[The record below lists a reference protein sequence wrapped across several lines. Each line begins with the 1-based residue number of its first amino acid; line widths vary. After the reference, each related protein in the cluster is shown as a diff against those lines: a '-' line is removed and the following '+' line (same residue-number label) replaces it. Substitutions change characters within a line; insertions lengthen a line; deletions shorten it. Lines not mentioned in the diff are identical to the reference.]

1 MVRRGETMSVI
12 HLKDFP
18 DDLHRAL
25 KIKAAETGT
34 TIKAL
39 MMKYCEEGLKRDK
52 GKKKGG

>member
-1 MVRRGETMSVI
+1 MALINMR
-12 HLKDFP
+12 DFP

-39 MMKYCEEGLKRDK
+39 MIRYCREGLKADKKGRK
-52 GKKKGG
+52 GKK